1 MADLISLRTSVAAA
15 PAVAVV
21 MASWAMLEEP
31 VSTTRFVAAAALA
44 VLLAALRDVRWRLA
58 GCVVAAAAGLAV
70 AFATWPHRALVS
82 AWDALRDAPV
92 VQAPFDPAAFAS
104 LHGLVVVAALGLA
117 LVASLG
123 VAARRPAV
131 VAGALA
137 AGVGFPEL
145 LLEGRHAVLLGGLA
159 LGSLLWATVV
169 QNVDGARRTLVGA
182 GLAAALV
189 AASGGAAVAGLGPG
203 ASHVD
208 WRGWDPFAP
217 GGGTTDV
224 RFLWDASYSGIDFP
238 VRPTVVLRVR
248 APARAEYWRMS
259 TLETFSDD
267 RWIEN
272 LFPTDIGDARRRLPA
287 DPLVGRRD
295 ARPGAWLEQKVTIE
309 GLEDTRVPAAAEPA
323 RIDGPELGDV
333 SFLEGG
339 VILAHR
345 PLRRGTRYTVWSYA
359 PRPTP
364 RALAASP
371 PRYPAAA
378 GRYLEM
384 GRARFPGYG
393 SRGRVARV
401 DRVFRD
407 ELYQPLWAYRPL
419 WQDAARLTAKARS
432 PYEATL
438 VLERWFRSGGGFRY
452 EEHPP
457 VSSTNPPLVDFV
469 EVTRAGYCQHYAGAM
484 AVMLRMLGIP
494 SRVAVGFTAGT
505 WKAGVWTV
513 TDQQAHAWVE
523 AWFAGF
529 GWLAFDPTP
538 GRGTLSAVYTLA
550 SDSADA
556 VRALGTGRFLD
567 FDATPSGRSAPPP
580 VNVVPPD
587 SGKSFPLWILLVVG
601 LPTCAAAV
609 IVGAKRARRTM
620 RLRPDDP
627 RRLAAGVRA
636 ELVSALLDRGAT
648 IRRDATPAELRQS
661 AERILATPAGA
672 LAEALAEARYGPPS
686 RARAAAARARGE
698 LARVLAAAAERET
711 PGDHVRAIFSLRSL
725 RPGSTARSG

>member
-1 MADLISLRTSVAAA
+1 
-15 PAVAVV
+15 
-21 MASWAMLEEP
+21 MLEEP
-31 VSTTRFVAAAALA
+31 AAYPRFVAAA
-44 VLLAALRDVRWRLA
+44 VAALLVATIRDVRWL
-58 GCVVAAAAGLAV
+58 VAAGVLGAVVGLTV
-70 AFATWPHRALVS
+70 AFGTWPHRAVAD

-92 VQAPFDPAAFAS
+92 VQAPFDPSAFPS
-104 LHGLVVVAALGLA
+104 LHGLVVAAAFGLA
-117 LVASLG
+117 LVAALG
-123 VAARRPAV
+123 AATRRLAV
-131 VAGALA
+131 LA
-137 AGVGFPEL
+137 AAIAVGVGFPEV
-145 LLEGRHAVLLGGLA
+145 LLEGRRAVLMGSLA
-159 LGSLLWATVV
+159 LGGLLWATVV
-169 QNVDGARRTLVGA
+169 LNVRGARRTVVGFAAAA
-182 GLAAALV
+182 GLV
-189 AASGGAAVAGLGPG
+189 TASGGAALAGIGPG

-208 WRGWDPFAP
+208 WRGWDPFAS
-217 GGGTTDV
+217 GGGTADV
-224 RFLWDASYSGIDFP
+224 RFLWDASYAGIDFP

-259 TLETFSDD
+259 TLETFDGD

-272 LFPTDIGDARRRLPA
+272 LFPTDLGRARRSLPA
-287 DPLVGRRD
+287 DPLVPRRD
-295 ARPGAWLEQKVTIE
+295 ARPGAWLEQKVTVE
-309 GLEDTRVPAAAEPA
+309 GLEDTRVPAASEPA
-323 RIDGPELGDV
+323 RIDGAELGNV
-333 SFLEGG
+333 SFLSGG
-339 VILAHR
+339 VMLAHR
-345 PLRRGTRYTVWSYA
+345 PLQRGTRYTVWSYA

-393 SRGRVARV
+393 VSGRERKV

-419 WQDAARLTAKARS
+419 WQQARRLTAKARS

-438 VLERWFRSGGGFRY
+438 VLERWFRSDGGFRY

-457 VSSTNPPLVDFV
+457 VSTTNPPLVDFV
-469 EVTRAGYCQHYAGAM
+469 QVTRAGYCQHYAGAM

-494 SRVAVGFTAGT
+494 ARVAVGFTAGT

-513 TDQQAHAWVE
+513 TDHQAHAWVE

-567 FDATPSGRSAPPP
+567 FDASPSQSSGRVGRVVAPTAPGR
-580 VNVVPPD
+580 D
-587 SGKSFPLWILLVVG
+587 FPWWAVLVVG
-601 LPTCAAAV
+601 IPLGTAAAV
-609 IVGAKRARRTM
+609 IVAKRARRAV
-620 RLRPDDP
+620 RLRREDP

-636 ELVSALLDRGAT
+636 ELVSALVDRGAQVP
-648 IRRDATPAELRQS
+648 RDATPGELRRA
-661 AERILATPAGA
+661 AERVLATPAGA

-686 RARAAAARARGE
+686 RARTAAVRARSE
-698 LARVLAAAAERET
+698 LVRVLAAASDRET
-711 PGDHVRAIFSLRSL
+711 PGDRLRATFSLRSL
-725 RPGSTARSG
+725 RPSVQ

>member
-1 MADLISLRTSVAAA
+1 MAERFSIRASIAAT
-15 PAVAVV
+15 PAVALVV
-21 MASWAMLEEP
+21 ASWAMLEEP
-31 VSTTRFVAAAALA
+31 ASYARFFAAAAVA
-44 VLLAALRDVRWRLA
+44 VLVAAIRTVRWLLAACAL
-58 GCVVAAAAGLAV
+58 AAGVTLAI
-70 AFATWPHRALVS
+70 AFGAWPHHALGD
-82 AWDALRDAPV
+82 AWEALRDAPV
-92 VQAPFDPAAFAS
+92 VQAPFDPGTFAS
-104 LHGLVVVAALGLA
+104 LHGLVVAAAFGLERVAALGAATRRLA
-117 LVASLG
+117 V
-123 VAARRPAV
+123 
-131 VAGALA
+131 LA
-137 AGVGFPEL
+137 AAIAVGVGFPEV
-145 LLEGRHAVLLGGLA
+145 LLEGRHAVLLGTLA
-159 LGSLLWATVV
+159 LASLLWATVV
-169 QNVDGARRTLVGA
+169 LNVRGARRTVVGVALATGLVT
-182 GLAAALV
+182 
-189 AASGGAAVAGLGPG
+189 ASGGAALAGLAPG

-208 WRGWDPFAP
+208 WRGWDPFAA

-224 RFLWDASYSGIDFP
+224 RFLWDASYGGIDFP

-259 TLETFSDD
+259 TLETFAGD

-272 LFPTDIGDARRRLPA
+272 LFPTDLGQARRSLPA
-287 DPLVGRRD
+287 DPLVPRRD
-295 ARPGAWLEQKVTIE
+295 ARPGAWLEQKVTVE

-323 RIDGPELGDV
+323 RIDGPELGNV
-333 SFLEGG
+333 SFLGGG
-339 VILAHR
+339 VIVAHR

-371 PRYPAAA
+371 PRYPASA
-378 GRYLEM
+378 GRYLEV

-393 SRGRVARV
+393 ASGREKHV

-419 WQDAARLTAKARS
+419 WQEGRRLTAKARS

-438 VLERWFRSGGGFRY
+438 VLERWFRSRGGFRY

-457 VSSTNPPLVDFV
+457 VSTTNPPLVDFV

-505 WKAGVWTV
+505 WRAGVWTV
-513 TDQQAHAWVE
+513 TDHQAHAWVE

-567 FDATPSGRSAPPP
+567 FDATPSGPSGPPTR
-580 VNVVPPD
+580 VVPPD
-587 SGKSFPLWILLVVG
+587 AARGFPWWIVLVVG
-601 LPTCAAAV
+601 IPLGAGAAV
-609 IVGAKRARRTM
+609 VGAKRARRTM
-620 RLRPDDP
+620 RLRRDDP
-627 RRLAAGVRA
+627 RLLAAGVRA
-636 ELVSALLDRGAT
+636 ELVSALVDRGAAL
-648 IRRDATPAELRQS
+648 RRDATPRELRHA
-661 AERILATPAGA
+661 AERVLATPTGA
-672 LAEALAEARYGPPS
+672 LTDALAEARYGPPS
-686 RARAAAARARGE
+686 RARAAAARARSE
-698 LARVLAAAAERET
+698 LVRVLAAASERET
-711 PGDHVRAIFSLRSL
+711 PGDRLRATFSLRSL
-725 RPGSTARSG
+725 RPGPTPSAR

>member
-1 MADLISLRTSVAAA
+1 
-15 PAVAVV
+15 

-31 VSTTRFVAAAALA
+31 AASVRFVAAAALA
-44 VLLAALRDVRWRLA
+44 VVVAGLRDVRWLVA
-58 GCVVAAAAGLAV
+58 GCIAAAVAGVSV
-70 AFATWPHRALVS
+70 AFATWPHRALAS

-92 VQAPFDPAAFAS
+92 VQAPFDPETFSS
-104 LHGLVVVAALGLA
+104 LHGLVVAAPLGLA
-117 LVASLG
+117 LVAALG
-123 VAARRPAV
+123 VATRRAAV
-131 VAGALA
+131 VAAALA
-137 AGVGFPEL
+137 VGVGFPEV
-145 LLEGRHAVLLGGLA
+145 LLEGRRAVLVGGLA
-159 LGSLLWATVV
+159 LGSLLWALVV
-169 QNVDGARRTLVGA
+169 QNVRGGRQTLVGA

-189 AASGGAAVAGLGPG
+189 AASGGAALAGLTPG
-203 ASHVD
+203 VSHVD

-217 GGGTTDV
+217 DGGTTDV
-224 RFLWDASYSGIDFP
+224 RFLWNASYSGIDFP

-272 LFPTDIGDARRRLPA
+272 LFPTDIGEARRRLPS
-287 DPLVGRRD
+287 DPLVPRRD

-323 RIDGPELGDV
+323 RVDGPELGNV
-333 SFLEGG
+333 SFLSGG

-345 PLRRGTRYTVWSYA
+345 PLERGTQYTVWSYA

-364 RALAASP
+364 RTLASSP
-371 PRYPAAA
+371 PRYPASA

-393 SRGRVARV
+393 VRGRVAKV
-401 DRVFRD
+401 DRLFRND
-407 ELYQPLWAYRPL
+407 LYLPLWAYRPL
-419 WQDAARLTAKARS
+419 WQDARRLTAKAAS

-457 VSSTNPPLVDFV
+457 VSTTNPPLVDFV

-513 TDQQAHAWVE
+513 TDHQAHAWVE

-567 FDATPSGRSAPPP
+567 FDPAPTGRSAPTSPTAAPP
-580 VNVVPPD
+580 AAETGFPWWVVV
-587 SGKSFPLWILLVVG
+587 VVG
-601 LPTCAAAV
+601 IPLAAAAALL
-609 IVGAKRARRTM
+609 GGKRLRRRM
-620 RLRPDDP
+620 RLRHDDP

-636 ELVSALLDRGAT
+636 ELVSAIVDRGAVV
-648 IRRDATPAELRQS
+648 RRDATPGDLRHA
-661 AERILATPAGA
+661 AERVLATPARA
-672 LAEALAEARYGPPS
+672 LTEALAEARYGPPS
-686 RARAAAARARGE
+686 RAGAAAARARGE
-698 LARVLAAAAERET
+698 LLRVLAAASEGET
-711 PGDHVRAIFSLRSL
+711 PGDRLRATFSLRSL
-725 RPGSTARSG
+725 RFGGVPSAR

>member
-1 MADLISLRTSVAAA
+1 LADRFSLRTSIAAA

-21 MASWAMLEEP
+21 MASWAMLEQP
-31 VSTTRFVAAAALA
+31 TSAVRFVAGAALA
-44 VLLAALRDVRWRLA
+44 VGLAALRDVRWLAA
-58 GCVVAAAAGLAV
+58 GCIVSGTGGLAI
-70 AFATWPHRALVS
+70 AFATWPHRALGS

-92 VQAPFDPAAFAS
+92 VQAPFDPTAFPS
-104 LHGLVVVAALGLA
+104 LHGLVVATGLALA

-123 VAARRPAV
+123 VATRRPAV

-137 AGVGFPEL
+137 AGVGFPEA
-145 LLEGRHAVLLGGLA
+145 LLEGRHALLLGGLA
-159 LGSLLWATVV
+159 LGSVLWATVV
-169 QNVDGARRTLVGA
+169 QNVRGAQRTLAGA
-182 GLAAALV
+182 GVAAALV
-189 AASGGAAVAGLGPG
+189 AASAGVALAGLAPG
-203 ASHVD
+203 TSHVD

-217 GGGTTDV
+217 SGATTDV
-224 RFLWDASYSGIDFP
+224 RFLWDASYAGIDFP
-238 VRPTVVLRVR
+238 VRPTVVLHVR

-272 LFPTDIGDARRRLPA
+272 LFPTDIGDARRPLPD
-287 DPLVGRRD
+287 DPLVPRRD
-295 ARPGAWLEQKVTIE
+295 ARPKAWLEQKVTVE

-323 RIDGPELGDV
+323 RIDGPELGNV
-333 SFLEGG
+333 SFLGGG

-345 PLRRGTRYTVWSYA
+345 PLQRGMQYTVWSYA

-393 SRGRVARV
+393 ASGRVAKV

-407 ELYQPLWAYRPL
+407 ELYQPLWPYRPL
-419 WQDAARLTAKARS
+419 WQDAHRLTAKAGS

-457 VSSTNPPLVDFV
+457 VSTTNPPLVDFV

-505 WKAGVWTV
+505 WQAGVWTV
-513 TDQQAHAWVE
+513 TDHQAHAWVE
-523 AWFAGF
+523 AWFSRF

-567 FDATPSGRSAPPP
+567 FDPRPSGGSAASPT
-580 VNVVPPD
+580 VVPPD
-587 SGKSFPLWILLVVG
+587 AGPGFPWWVVLVVG
-601 LPTCAAAV
+601 APLGAAAALLV
-609 IVGAKRARRTM
+609 AKRVRRTL
-620 RLRPDDP
+620 RLRQHDP

-636 ELVSALLDRGAT
+636 ELVSALVDRGALVP
-648 IRRDATPAELRQS
+648 RDATPSELRHA
-661 AERILATPAGA
+661 AERVLATPAGA
-672 LAEALAEARYGPPS
+672 LADALAEARYGPPS
-686 RARAAAARARGE
+686 RAGAAATRARSE
-698 LARVLAAAAERET
+698 LVRVLAAASERET
-711 PGDHVRAIFSLRSL
+711 PGDHLRAVFSLRSV
-725 RPGSTARSG
+725 RPGLVR